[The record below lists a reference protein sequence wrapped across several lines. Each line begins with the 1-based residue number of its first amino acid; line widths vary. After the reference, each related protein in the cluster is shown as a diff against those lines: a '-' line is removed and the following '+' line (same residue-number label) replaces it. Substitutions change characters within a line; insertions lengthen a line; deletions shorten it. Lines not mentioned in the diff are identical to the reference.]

1 MKLRDPKSIRRAAA
15 FAALAVRGLA
25 HSYRFAYR
33 PLTSYLVNDRP
44 ELLGDARYIYA
55 FWHEHILLPVS
66 VYARSDTAVLIGQH
80 ADGELITQVAERFGM
95 AVVRGSSTRGGTAAM
110 LRMLRDG
117 WGKRH
122 LAITPDGPRGPRRK
136 CQFGTVFIA
145 SRTGLPIVPVGFGLS
160 RCFRASSWDQFA
172 VPLPLTRVR
181 SVSAHPIFVPP
192 GLGTDELVPYQTAV
206 EEATSFAT
214 AVAENWAETGTF
226 DPLGYSPPKD
236 ARVVIE
242 HQKAWSSARLTE
254 RSGI

>member
-15 FAALAVRGLA
+15 VAAFAVRGLA

-33 PLTSYLVNDRP
+33 PLTSYVVNDRP
-44 ELLGDARYIYA
+44 ELLDGANYIYA
-55 FWHEHILLPVS
+55 FWHEHIIMPVS
-66 VYARSDTAVLIGQH
+66 VYARPDTAVLIGQH

-95 AVVRGSSTRGGTAAM
+95 AVMRGSTTRGGTAAM
-110 LRMLRDG
+110 LRMLRNG

-136 CQFGTVFIA
+136 CQFGTVYLA
-145 SRTGLPIVPVGFGLS
+145 SRTGLPIAPVGFGFS
-160 RCFRASSWDQFA
+160 RCFRARSWDRFA

-192 GLGTDELVPYQTAV
+192 GLGTDELKPYQSAV
-206 EEATSFAT
+206 EEATNIAT
-214 AVAENWAETGTF
+214 SVAENWAETGTF
-226 DPLGYSPPKD
+226 DPLGYQPPKD
-236 ARVVIE
+236 AKLVIE
-242 HQKAWSSARLTE
+242 HQKVWSSARLTV